1 MLALQPAE
9 DGRLARVRTPGGRVS
24 SRQLEAIGEAA
35 RLGSGLVELT
45 ARANV
50 QIRGLS
56 DDHAERLAGILA
68 LGGLLPSLEHERVRN
83 ILASPLAGRHPAS
96 LLATDEIVSE
106 LDRALCADL
115 VLAGLSGRFLFA
127 VDDGSGMAADPRADI
142 ALIAEQ
148 GDPPA
153 LVLALA
159 GAPTTL
165 RFAPGSAAEAA
176 IAAARVFHAL
186 AAASGENPWRVADLP
201 GGAESVARE
210 LGARLRPGRLALSPG
225 PALGAGMQNDGRVS
239 VTALPP
245 LGRLDP
251 ALLTALLPQVAGAGG
266 ELRLSSART
275 LTLRDNDPARATE
288 LLGAIEEAGFAVS
301 EDSGWRGLSAC
312 AGLGACS
319 NALLDV
325 RAGAARPAAVRR
337 SDAPSEHRSGCER
350 RCGRPPALHRAVTA
364 QSCATTTKMAPRS
377 TGARSRRSAARRTS
391 RAWSRRSRPSSCG

>member
-9 DGRLARVRTPGGRVS
+9 DGRLARVRTPGGRLS

-56 DDHAERLAGILA
+56 DADGERLAAILTG
-68 LGGLLPSLEHERVRN
+68 GGLLPSLEHERVRN
-83 ILASPLAGRHPAS
+83 ILAGPSAGRHPAS

-106 LDRALCADL
+106 LDRGLCAQPA
-115 VLAGLSGRFLFA
+115 LAELSGRFLFV
-127 VDDGSGMAADPRADI
+127 VDDGSGMASDPRADI
-142 ALIAEQ
+142 AVIAEP
-148 GDPPA
+148 GDPPS

-159 GAPTTL
+159 GAQTTL
-165 RFAPGSAAEAA
+165 RLEPAAAAAAA
-176 IAAARVFHAL
+176 IAAALAFHAL
-186 AAASGENPWRVADLP
+186 ATASGENPWRIADLP

-210 LGARLRPGRLALSPG
+210 LGARLRPGRLTLSPG
-225 PALGAGMQNDGRVS
+225 PVLGAALQNDGRVS

-251 ALLTALLPQVAGAGG
+251 ALLTALLPLVAGAGG
-266 ELRLSSART
+266 ELRLSSLRT
-275 LTLRDNDPARATE
+275 LTLRDIDPARADA
-288 LLGAIEEAGFAVS
+288 LVGALEEAGFAVS

-325 RAGAARPAAVRR
+325 RAGAARRAAVR
-337 SDAPSEHRSGCER
+337 SGDAPSEHWSGCER
-350 RCGRPPALHRAVTA
+350 RCGRPPDVRVSVTA
-364 QSCATTTKMAPRS
+364 LS
-377 TGARSRRSAARRTS
+377 
-391 RAWSRRSRPSSCG
+391 

>member
-1 MLALQPAE
+1 
-9 DGRLARVRTPGGRVS
+9 VRTPGGRLS

-35 RLGSGLVELT
+35 QLGSGLIELT

-56 DDHAERLAGILA
+56 DDHGEPLAGILA
-68 LGGLLPSLEHERVRN
+68 RGGLLPSLEHERVRN

-106 LDRALCADL
+106 LDRALCADPL
-115 VLAGLSGRFLFA
+115 LAELSGRFLFA
-127 VDDGSGMAADPRADI
+127 VDDGSGMAADPRADV
-142 ALIAEQ
+142 ALIAEA
-148 GDPPA
+148 GDPSA

-165 RFAPGSAAEAA
+165 RLAPGAAAPAA
-176 IAAARVFHAL
+176 IAAARAFHAL
-186 AAASGENPWRVADLP
+186 GAASGENPWRIADLP

-210 LGARLRPGRLALSPG
+210 LGARLLPGRLALSPG
-225 PALGAGMQNDGRVS
+225 PALGAQTQNDGRVA

-245 LGRLDP
+245 LGRLDRP
-251 ALLTALLPQVAGAGG
+251 LLAALLPLVAGAGG

-275 LTLRDNDPARATE
+275 LTLRDVDTARATA
-288 LLGAIEEAGFAVS
+288 LVAALEEAGFAMS

-312 AGLGACS
+312 AGIGACS

-325 RAGAARPAAVRR
+325 RAGAARRAAVRR
-337 SDAPSEHRSGCER
+337 SDAPSEHWSGCER
-350 RCGRPPALHRAVTA
+350 RCGRPPDVHVAVTA
-364 QSCATTTKMAPRS
+364 LS
-377 TGARSRRSAARRTS
+377 
-391 RAWSRRSRPSSCG
+391 

>member
-1 MLALQPAE
+1 VLALQPAE
-9 DGRLARVRTPGGRVS
+9 DGHLARVRIPGGRLS
-24 SRQLEAIGEAA
+24 SSQLDSIGEAA
-35 RLGSGLVELT
+35 RIGSGLVELT

-56 DDHAERLAGILA
+56 DDDGERLAGILA
-68 LGGLLPSLEHERVRN
+68 RGGMLPSLEHERVRN

-106 LDRALCADL
+106 LDRVLCADPA
-115 VLAGLSGRFLFA
+115 LAELSGRFLFA

-142 ALIAEQ
+142 ALIAEA

-165 RFAPGSAAEAA
+165 RLAPDAATEAA
-176 IAAARVFHAL
+176 IAAARAFHAL
-186 AAASGENPWRVADLP
+186 AAASGESPWRIADLP
-201 GGAESVARE
+201 EGAASVACE
-210 LGARLRPGRLALSPG
+210 LGARLRAGRLALSPA
-225 PALGAGMQNDGRVS
+225 PALGAAMQNDGRMA

-251 ALLTALLPQVAGAGG
+251 ALLAALLPLVAGGDG

-275 LTLRDNDPARATE
+275 LTLRDIDPGQADA
-288 LLGAIEEAGFAVS
+288 LVGALAEAGFAVS

-325 RAGAARPAAVRR
+325 RAGAARRAAVRR
-337 SDAPSEHRSGCER
+337 SDAPSEHWSGCER
-350 RCGRPPALHRAVTA
+350 RCGRPPGVHVAVTA
-364 QSCATTTKMAPRS
+364 LS
-377 TGARSRRSAARRTS
+377 
-391 RAWSRRSRPSSCG
+391 

>member
-9 DGRLARVRTPGGRVS
+9 DGRLARVRTPGGRLS

-35 RLGSGLVELT
+35 QLGSGLIELT

-56 DDHAERLAGILA
+56 DDHGERLAGILA
-68 LGGLLPSLEHERVRN
+68 RGGLLPSLEHERVRN

-106 LDRALCADL
+106 LDRALCADPAARRAL
-115 VLAGLSGRFLFA
+115 GTLPVRRGRRQRH
-127 VDDGSGMAADPRADI
+127 GGRSPRRRRPASRRP
-142 ALIAEQ
+142 

-159 GAPTTL
+159 GAQTTL
-165 RFAPGSAAEAA
+165 RLAPGAAAAAA
-176 IAAARVFHAL
+176 IAAARAFHAL
-186 AAASGENPWRVADLP
+186 AAASGENPWRIADLP

-210 LGARLRPGRLALSPG
+210 LGARLLPGRLALSPG
-225 PALGAGMQNDGRVS
+225 PALGAQTQNDGRVA

-245 LGRLDP
+245 LGRLDRP
-251 ALLTALLPQVAGAGG
+251 LLAALLPLVAGAGG

-275 LTLRDNDPARATE
+275 LTLRDVDTARATA
-288 LLGAIEEAGFAVS
+288 LVTALEEAGFAMS

-325 RAGAARPAAVRR
+325 RAGAARRAAVRR
-337 SDAPSEHRSGCER
+337 SDAPSEHWAGCER
-350 RCGRPPALHRAVTA
+350 RCGRPPDVHVAVTA
-364 QSCATTTKMAPRS
+364 LS
-377 TGARSRRSAARRTS
+377 
-391 RAWSRRSRPSSCG
+391 

>member
-165 RFAPGSAAEAA
+165 RFAPGAAAEAA

-186 AAASGENPWRVADLP
+186 AAASGENPWRIADLP

-251 ALLTALLPQVAGAGG
+251 ALLTALLPLVAGAGG

-325 RAGAARPAAVRR
+325 RAGAARRAAVRR
-337 SDAPSEHRSGCER
+337 SDAPSEHWSGCER
-350 RCGRPPALHRAVTA
+350 RCGRPPDVHVAVTA
-364 QSCATTTKMAPRS
+364 LS
-377 TGARSRRSAARRTS
+377 
-391 RAWSRRSRPSSCG
+391 